1 MAQALRWGAPGMPEE
16 VFLLRVQEARG
27 LWIWMM
33 RSEVGVALLI
43 VAIMSSLI
51 PGGDENFLDGSN

>member
-1 MAQALRWGAPGMPEE
+1 MPEE